1 MDGPTD
7 GPMDG
12 WTSRPIKW
20 GLELHSTRLIIDV
33 WGKNEAHAVAQVY
46 FLSIATAECY
56 YMLMML
62 LYAATCLET

>member
-1 MDGPTD
+1 MDRWMDGPTD
-7 GPMDG
+7 TDRGV
-12 WTSRPIKW
+12 
-20 GLELHSTRLIIDV
+20 ELHSTRLIIAI

-46 FLSIATAECY
+46 FLSIATAKCY